1 MIKQPEA
8 KPPEAKPPET
18 QQAEVVLTPANAM
31 LNSMPVP
38 LMTFDVTGKLTFANR
53 QAQNHPGNLTE
64 VVASNNETKLLI
76 AKLIAGKVKLPCNQ
90 RLELASGERIDGQ
103 FIAGPEDKKVSFIAQ
118 AAKRGRMEAPEPRR
132 VTLTNIITFIG
143 TDLNTPLSLVNSQ
156 LKSLKDTGSG
166 AEIEQSIRL
175 LKQRFTRIN
184 EVLAMFGDDVVNM
197 NDRVEFRPA
206 IEEILL
212 ELEDKITA
220 SNVIFEVI
228 EQVKE
233 LPPIYGNK
241 PLLMKALFESMDNAI
256 TQSRREVKGK
266 QSIIIRMRFA
276 ITGEFVFLSVF
287 NRGALVGG
295 GKRIE
300 VLETFVDQED
310 AAITK
315 LGLGMVQRI
324 IGMHGGNIHVNGAD
338 DDTVEVKME
347 FPTGPPRMQKSVTAH
362 EQARR
367 YAEDIAKLISKKRK
381 SW

>member
-1 MIKQPEA
+1 
-8 KPPEAKPPET
+8 
-18 QQAEVVLTPANAM
+18 
-31 LNSMPVP
+31 
-38 LMTFDVTGKLTFANR
+38 
-53 QAQNHPGNLTE
+53 
-64 VVASNNETKLLI
+64 
-76 AKLIAGKVKLPCNQ
+76 
-90 RLELASGERIDGQ
+90 
-103 FIAGPEDKKVSFIAQ
+103 
-118 AAKRGRMEAPEPRR
+118 
-132 VTLTNIITFIG
+132 
-143 TDLNTPLSLVNSQ
+143 
-156 LKSLKDTGSG
+156 LKDTGSG

-197 NDRVEFRPA
+197 NDRMEFRPA
-206 IEEILL
+206 IEEILV
-212 ELEDKITA
+212 ELEDKIAA

-241 PLLMKALFESMDNAI
+241 PLLMKALLESMDNAI

-362 EQARR
+362 DQAHR

>member
-8 KPPEAKPPET
+8 KPTEAKPAV
-18 QQAEVVLTPANAM
+18 QVLTPANAM
-31 LNSMPVP
+31 LDGMPVAV
-38 LMTFDVTGKLTFANR
+38 MTFDATGKLSFANR
-53 QAQNHPGNLTE
+53 QAHQHPGNLIT
-64 VVASNNETKLLI
+64 AITSSNNTKLLI
-76 AKLIAGKVKLPCNQ
+76 AMLIAGRINLPNSF
-90 RLELASGERIDGQ
+90 RLELSNGERIDGQ
-103 FIAGPEDKKVSFIAQ
+103 FIAGPEDKKVSFVALE
-118 AAKRGRMEAPEPRR
+118 AKRGRAEAPEPKRLS
-132 VTLTNIITFIG
+132 LTSIISFIAN
-143 TDLNTPLSLVNSQ
+143 DLNTPLSLVNSQ
-156 LKSLKDTGSG
+156 LKSLEDTSSG
-166 AEIEQSIRL
+166 AEIEQSIRM

-184 EVLAMFGDDVVNM
+184 EVLAMFGDSVVSM

-206 IEEILL
+206 IEEILVQ
-212 ELEDKITA
+212 LEDKITA
-220 SNVIFEVI
+220 SNVIFEVV

-300 VLETFVDQED
+300 VLETFVDHED

-324 IGMHGGNIHVNGAD
+324 IGMHGGNIHVNGAE

-347 FPTGPPRMQKSVTAH
+347 FPTGPPRMQKSVSVQDQSH
-362 EQARR
+362 R
-367 YAEDIAKLISKKRK
+367 YAEDIAKLIAKKKK